1 MLSKVTE
8 GTKPPVSS
16 SYKSPFIGK
25 KAEDVATWLKNKPK
39 EAELDI
45 HFFAVLDKT
54 AEEGNVIICRQGGTH
69 LRDMDVLEFLRLDA
83 EFAAAELYTAQPGT
97 WEGVT
102 GSRKKAAR
110 EIKY

>member
-1 MLSKVTE
+1 VSSEVTE
-8 GTKPPVSS
+8 GIKPPVPS

-25 KAEDVATWLKNKPK
+25 KAEDVATWLKNNPE

-69 LRDMDVLEFLRLDA
+69 LKDRTFWN
-83 EFAAAELYTAQPGT
+83 F
-97 WEGVT
+97 
-102 GSRKKAAR
+102 
-110 EIKY
+110 